1 MILLL
6 CNFVNFPHNSKPS
19 PPNLPFLIP
28 PGPKLNARAICLR
41 KYLFSLNSTVCR
53 MIIRLKLVLLMWLRL
68 WLWLWMLGYAIGTTF
83 VLLNKMPHRFLW
95 RSRNIPHSLFIIAL
109 RKLCTCWSVI
119 VVSVSLQEL
128 A

>member
-6 CNFVNFPHNSKPS
+6 CNFVNFSHNSKPP
-19 PPNLPFLIP
+19 PPNLSFFIP
-28 PGPKLNARAICLR
+28 AGSKLNARAICLR

-68 WLWLWMLGYAIGTTF
+68 WLWMLGYAIGITF

-95 RSRNIPHSLFIIAL
+95 RSRNIPHSQFIHAL
-109 RKLCTCWSVI
+109 RKLCLYSSVM

>member
-6 CNFVNFPHNSKPS
+6 CNFVNFSHNSKPS

-68 WLWLWMLGYAIGTTF
+68 WLWMLGYAIGIKF

-95 RSRNIPHSLFIIAL
+95 ESRNSTLFIYSCAMQT
-109 RKLCTCWSVI
+109 RHVFEHSSVI